1 MKIISHRGLWL
12 DSSEKNTEKSF
23 RLSFKNNFGTETD
36 IRDLQGDLVISHD
49 APLGGEMKFSYFL
62 SIIKEE
68 VKAQN
73 LTLALNIKSD
83 GLSDILLE
91 KIKDLKGLDIF
102 VFDMSVPDM
111 QSYINSGIQVFT
123 RLSDL
128 ENESACLD
136 FASGVWLDSFY
147 SDWFKSDIVSNL
159 LNSGKKVCI
168 VSPELH
174 GREYTE
180 MWGEIAILKEER
192 DLILCTD
199 YPLEAK
205 KYFGL

>member
-12 DSSEKNTEKSF
+12 DPSEKNTEKSF
-23 RLSFKNNFGTETD
+23 RLSFQNDFGIETD
-36 IRDLQGDLVISHD
+36 VRDSQGDLVISHD
-49 APLGGEMKFSYFL
+49 APQGGEMKFSYFL
-62 SIIKEE
+62 SLIKEE
-68 VKAQN
+68 VKSSN
-73 LTLALNIKSD
+73 LILALNIKSD
-83 GLSDILLE
+83 GLSELLFE
-91 KIKDLKGLDIF
+91 KIKGLSGVDIF

-111 QSYINSGIQVFT
+111 QSYLNLDIQVFT

-128 ENESACLD
+128 EKDPACLD
-136 FASGVWLDSFY
+136 HAAGVWLDSFN

-159 LNSGKKVCI
+159 LTVGKKVCI

-180 MWGEIAILKEER
+180 MWREIAILKEER

-199 YPLEAK
+199 YPVEAK
-205 KYFGL
+205 NYFGL

>member
-23 RLSFKNNFGTETD
+23 RLSFQNDFGIETD
-36 IRDLQGDLVISHD
+36 VRDSKGDLVISHD
-49 APLGGEMKFSYFL
+49 APQGGEMKFSFFL
-62 SIIKEE
+62 SLIKAE
-68 VKAQN
+68 VKSQN

-83 GLSDILLE
+83 GLSDLLYE
-91 KIKDLKGLDIF
+91 KIKDLSGMDIF

-111 QSYINSGIQVFT
+111 QSYLNLDIQVFT

-128 ENESACLD
+128 ENDPACLD
-136 FASGVWLDSFY
+136 RAAGVWLDSFN
-147 SDWFKSDIVSNL
+147 SDWFKSDIIANL
-159 LNSGKKVCI
+159 LTAGKKVCI

-180 MWGEIAILKEER
+180 MWREIAILKEER

-199 YPLEAK
+199 HPVEAQ